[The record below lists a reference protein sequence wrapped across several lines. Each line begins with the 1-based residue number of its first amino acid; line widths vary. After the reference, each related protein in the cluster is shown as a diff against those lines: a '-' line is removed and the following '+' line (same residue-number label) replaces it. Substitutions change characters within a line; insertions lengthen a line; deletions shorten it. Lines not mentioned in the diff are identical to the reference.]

1 MKVED
6 EQKSMIHEY
15 NSANCLFEEI
25 DKYRLSIGFIN
36 GKSVDE
42 WSNTE
47 EAGTVY
53 VQTEFEKEYSYVFKI
68 VKRGNLVD
76 FIVTK
81 GLTDSPLCGEPI
93 ARMTPDHEY
102 TSKIISHLSQCA
114 KAIDIS
120 GIHKYIRHH
129 VNVQLSLF

>member
-1 MKVED
+1 MKVEE

-15 NSANCLFEEI
+15 NAGCWLQTEI
-25 DKYRLSIGFIN
+25 DKFRLSIGFIT

-47 EAGTVY
+47 EAGAVY
-53 VQTEFEKEYSYVFKI
+53 VQNEFGKEYSYVFKI

-81 GLTDSPLCGEPI
+81 GLTNSPLCGEPI
-93 ARMTPDHEY
+93 ARMSPGHEY
-102 TSKIISHLSQCA
+102 TSQILSYLSQCG
-114 KAIDIS
+114 KAIDLE
-120 GIHKYIRHH
+120 GIIKYNRPPKP
-129 VNVQLSLF
+129 VQLSLF

>member
-1 MKVED
+1 MKVEE

-15 NSANCLFEEI
+15 NAGCWLQTEI
-25 DKYRLSIGFIN
+25 DKFRLSIGFIT

-47 EAGTVY
+47 EAGAVY
-53 VQTEFEKEYSYVFKI
+53 VQNEFDKEYAYVFKI

-81 GLTDSPLCGEPI
+81 GLIDSPLCSEPI
-93 ARMTPDHEY
+93 ARMSPDHEY
-102 TSKIISHLSQCA
+102 ASQILSYLSQCG
-114 KAIDIS
+114 KAIDIT
-120 GIHKYIRHH
+120 GIHEHIRRPVH
-129 VNVQLSLF
+129 VQLSLF